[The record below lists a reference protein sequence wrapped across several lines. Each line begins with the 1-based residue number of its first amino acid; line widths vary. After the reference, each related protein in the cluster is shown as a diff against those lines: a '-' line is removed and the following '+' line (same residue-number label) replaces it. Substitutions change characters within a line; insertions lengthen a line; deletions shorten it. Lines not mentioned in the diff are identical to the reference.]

1 MASSLRDRAS
11 TTTNNLKKENDPI
24 YKASILKKSLEKE
37 IFSQD
42 IAIASVVDA
51 VKNKVIFSDNSPKY
65 TFFFLGAPATGKT
78 HMAKLI
84 SESFEGYEFF
94 ELNMTSFQS
103 HNNGQSI
110 FGTDKGYST
119 ESNGML
125 TSFVKKN
132 PKTVI
137 LFDEFEK
144 AHTSIQA
151 RLLSIFSDGS
161 LSDALGWLKADN
173 LEDISED
180 EDGDVPFN
188 SNKNHHKSNVDK
200 IKTVID
206 FSQTIVVFTSNLG
219 SSIYNNQNFLDTLE
233 SDAHQAETIILQA
246 LAKEEKKEADE
257 NVAAITPEML
267 SRLSQG
273 SIVLF
278 NKLNI
283 DALVKISIDSF
294 RDSLKTITQKF
305 DLKFSFNKKNV
316 TFFYI
321 HVLRFAPEPDIR
333 RIKSKIYEQFT
344 DKLTDYLM
352 ANDMLWS
359 DIDAIDIEIDLK
371 VEQFLRREIKT
382 RVKKGELL
390 KYMFRKNYTLKLND
404 SVVKK
409 DKKLVYT
416 IHDAEFKKVN
426 RVEDLSGDG
435 AVTFNV
441 PDVSFEHVDGH
452 VEPIKRLKEIATLLK
467 NQKQLKKFDAKIPKG
482 MLLYGKPGTGKT
494 MLASALA
501 NYADLPFIA
510 TTANDLIDFSKNDY
524 TLMKKIFERAK
535 EYAPSIIF
543 IDEID
548 TFGNRENGGSISAIN
563 ELLTQ
568 ISGFDDNTQESVF
581 IIAATNYKDRIDN
594 AILRAGRIELHVEI
608 PTLDIEGRTAFIDKI
623 LQKPVE
629 KNIDVKKLLMY
640 TYGMTGAQ
648 LEKIANESALHAI
661 RTGKTL
667 ISEESLIEQI
677 NIEKYGKRVTNK
689 TMENELREVAYHEAG
704 HAVISSILMPSV
716 KIEQITITPRENSLG
731 FVSFNMENSSSNLS
745 RKEIEAQ
752 ICIAYAGRVAQMK
765 EYKEEGLDTGA
776 VSDLDIATRRAY
788 ELISIYGMDEEFGA
802 INISKVKL
810 SDRYKSKIDEA
821 VNKLLKEL
829 EKKTIDLVD
838 ANWDKINT
846 LASTLMKKE
855 VIHEHEL
862 LSIMK

>member
-1 MASSLRDRAS
+1 MASSLRDRQRK
-11 TTTNNLKKENDPI
+11 TTNGFDKENDPI
-24 YKASILKKSLEKE
+24 YKASVLKKNLEKE
-37 IFSQD
+37 IFSQG
-42 IAIASVVDA
+42 IAVASVVDA

-65 TFFFLGAPATGKT
+65 TFFFLGPPATGKT

-84 SESFEGYEFF
+84 SQSFDEYKFLD
-94 ELNMTSFQS
+94 LNMTSFQA
-103 HNNGQSI
+103 HNTGQFL
-110 FGTDKGYST
+110 FGTEKGWST

-125 TSFVKKN
+125 TSFVKNN

-144 AHTSIQA
+144 AHTNIQTK
-151 RLLSIFSDGS
+151 LLSIFSNGS
-161 LSDALGWLKADN
+161 LSDALGWLEADLN
-173 LEDISED
+173 DLIED
-180 EDGDVPFN
+180 EDGDTPFN
-188 SNKNHHKSNVDK
+188 SSNDSHKNRINE
-200 IKTVID
+200 IKRTID
-206 FSQTIVVFTSNLG
+206 FSETIVIFTSNLG
-219 SSIYNNQNFLDTLE
+219 SSIYNNHDFLDTLE
-233 SDAHQAETIILQA
+233 EDAHQAETIILQA

-257 NVAAITPEML
+257 KVAAIVPEML
-267 SRLSQG
+267 SRISQG

-278 NKLNI
+278 DKLDM
-283 DALVKISIDSF
+283 DALLKVSIDSF
-294 RDSLKTITQKF
+294 KESLKTITQKF

-316 TFFYI
+316 TFFYT

-352 ANDMLWS
+352 DNDMLWS
-359 DIDAIDIEIDLK
+359 DIDAIEIQVDLK
-371 VEQFLRREIKT
+371 VEQFVRREIKT
-382 RVKKGELL
+382 RIKKDELL
-390 KYMFRKNYTLKLND
+390 KYMFRRNYTLKLKD
-404 SVVKK
+404 SVIKQ
-409 DKKLVYT
+409 DRKLIYT
-416 IHDAEFKKVN
+416 INDAEFEKIKKA
-426 RVEDLSGDG
+426 EDLSGDG
-435 AVTFNV
+435 AITFDI
-441 PDVSFEHVDGH
+441 PDVKFDDIDGH
-452 VEPIKRLKEIATLLK
+452 IEPIKRLKEIANLLK
-467 NQKQLKKFDAKIPKG
+467 NPKQLKNFNAKIPKG
-482 MLLYGKPGTGKT
+482 MLLFGKPGTGKT

-510 TTANDLIDFSKNDY
+510 TTANELIDFSKNDY
-524 TLMKKIFERAK
+524 TLMKKIFDRAK

-568 ISGFDDNTQESVF
+568 INGFDDNTQESVF
-581 IIAATNYKDRIDN
+581 IIAATNYKDRIDD

-629 KNIDVKKLLMY
+629 KNIDAKKLLMY

-689 TMENELREVAYHEAG
+689 TMENELREVAFHEAG

-745 RKEIEAQ
+745 KTEIEAQ
-752 ICIAYAGRVAQMK
+752 ICIAYAGRLAQVK

-776 VSDLDIATRRAY
+776 VSDLNIATRRAY
-788 ELISIYGMDEEFGA
+788 ELISIYGMDKEFGA
-802 INISKVKL
+802 INTSKIEL
-810 SDRYKSKIDEA
+810 SDIYKAKIDIA
-821 VNKLLKEL
+821 VSKLLKEL
-829 EKKTIDLVD
+829 EQKTISLIDD
-838 ANWDKINT
+838 HWDKINS
-846 LASTLMKKE
+846 LASTLMEKE